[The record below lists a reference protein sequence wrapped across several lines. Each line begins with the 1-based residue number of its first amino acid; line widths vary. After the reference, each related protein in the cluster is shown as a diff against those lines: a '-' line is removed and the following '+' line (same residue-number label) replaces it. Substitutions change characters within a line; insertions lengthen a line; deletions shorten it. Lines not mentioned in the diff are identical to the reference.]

1 MPKVVDHDA
10 RRRALAAS
18 ACVRIARD
26 GLEGTTLAGVAR
38 EAGVTTG
45 TIQHYF
51 RDKDALLAAALQHA
65 YDDQLE
71 RMARHLRTTDL
82 VAELTEAMPAS
93 AAGRRTMR
101 VWLAFWGRAVGDTA
115 TARLQRRTHEHW
127 RQRVSEALV
136 RARSAGILPPE
147 LDADEEA
154 EPLVAHVRGLCIRAI
169 LDPGGYGAEAQIR
182 ALRRYLEG
190 LGYRRNEDSSRSGD

>member
-18 ACVRIARD
+18 ACVRVARE

-71 RMARHLRTTDL
+71 RMDRHLRTADL
-82 VAELTEAMPAS
+82 AAELAEAMPAS
-93 AAGRRTMR
+93 APGRRTMR
-101 VWLAFWGRAVGDTA
+101 VWLAFWGRAVGDSA

-127 RQRVSEALV
+127 RQRVSDALV
-136 RARSAGILPPE
+136 RAQRAGTLPPG

-154 EPLVAHVRGLCIRAI
+154 EPLVAHIRGLCIRAI
-169 LDPGGYGAEAQIR
+169 LDPTGYGAEAQVR
-182 ALRRYLEG
+182 ALHRYLQK
-190 LGYRRNEDSSRSGD
+190 LGYQPVDRPRPASG